1 MGRRIGVI
9 KERIE
14 ERLGQ
19 MDRRELAGL
28 LLIAMLVVAGAV
40 FWYVRSLPSRVQIS
54 TVSHPAFATGPVA
67 GPTPAATPSPAE
79 VVVDVAGWVRHPG
92 VFRFHQGDRV
102 IDAIHRAGGAKEK
115 ADLQSIN
122 LAALLTDGEQI
133 IVGRRGASGSG
144 PSSSGVTSGTGSTGS
159 GGEAGQLVNLNTATL
174 DELETLSGIGEV
186 LGQRI
191 IDYREQH
198 GPFRTIEDLMN
209 VSGIGDKRFADLK
222 PYITV

>member
-1 MGRRIGVI
+1 VI

-133 IVGRRGASGSG
+133 IVGRRGAPGPG
-144 PSSSGVTSGTGSTGS
+144 PSSSGVTAGTGSTGS

>member
-1 MGRRIGVI
+1 VI

-28 LLIAMLVVAGAV
+28 LLIAILIVAGAA

-54 TVSHPAFATGPVA
+54 TTSQRAFAAGPVA
-67 GPTPAATPSPAE
+67 GPTPAPTASPAE
-79 VVVDVAGWVRHPG
+79 IVVDVAGWVHHPG

-102 IDAIHRAGGAKEK
+102 VDAIRRAGGAKWK

-133 IVGRRGASGSG
+133 IVGRRGASGPG
-144 PSSSGVTSGTGSTGS
+144 PPSSGVTSGTVSTGS
-159 GGEAGQLVNLNTATL
+159 GGESGQLVNLNTATL
-174 DELETLSGIGEV
+174 DELESLPGIGEV

-198 GPFRTIEDLMN
+198 GPFGTIEDLMN

-222 PYITV
+222 PHITV

>member
-1 MGRRIGVI
+1 MF

-28 LLIAMLVVAGAV
+28 LLIAILVVAGAA
-40 FWYVRSLPSRVQIS
+40 FWYVRSLPSQVQIS
-54 TVSHPAFATGPVA
+54 TVSHPGFAAGPVA
-67 GPTPAATPSPAE
+67 GPTPAPTASPAE
-79 VVVDVAGWVRHPG
+79 IVVDVAGWVRHPG

-102 IDAIHRAGGAKEK
+102 IDAIHRAGGARRK

-133 IVGRRGASGSG
+133 IVGRGGASGSS

-174 DELETLSGIGEV
+174 DELETLPGIGEV

-198 GPFRTIEDLMN
+198 GPFGTIEDLMN

-222 PYITV
+222 PHITV

>member
-1 MGRRIGVI
+1 VI

-19 MDRRELAGL
+19 MDRREMAGL
-28 LLIAMLVVAGAV
+28 LLIAILVVAGAA

-54 TVSHPAFATGPVA
+54 TLSHPGFAAGPVA
-67 GPTPAATPSPAE
+67 GPTPAATPSLAE

-133 IVGRRGASGSG
+133 IVGRRGAPGSG
-144 PSSSGVTSGTGSTGS
+144 SGVTSGTGSTGS
-159 GGEAGQLVNLNTATL
+159 GNEAGQLVNLNTATL

>member
-1 MGRRIGVI
+1 MF

-28 LLIAMLVVAGAV
+28 LLIAILVVAGAAL
-40 FWYVRSLPSRVQIS
+40 WYVRSLPSRVQIS
-54 TVSHPAFATGPVA
+54 TASQPAFAAGPVA
-67 GPTPAATPSPAE
+67 GPTPAVTPSPAE
-79 VVVDVAGWVRHPG
+79 IVVDVAGWVRHPG

-102 IDAIHRAGGAKEK
+102 IDAIHRADGAKRK
-115 ADLQSIN
+115 ADLQGIN

-133 IVGRRGASGSG
+133 IVGRLGASGPGSH
-144 PSSSGVTSGTGSTGS
+144 SSGVTSGTGSTGS

-174 DELETLSGIGEV
+174 DELESLPGIGEV

-198 GPFRTIEDLMN
+198 GPFGTIEDLMN

-222 PYITV
+222 PHITV

>member
-1 MGRRIGVI
+1 MI

-54 TVSHPAFATGPVA
+54 TVSHPAFVTGPVA